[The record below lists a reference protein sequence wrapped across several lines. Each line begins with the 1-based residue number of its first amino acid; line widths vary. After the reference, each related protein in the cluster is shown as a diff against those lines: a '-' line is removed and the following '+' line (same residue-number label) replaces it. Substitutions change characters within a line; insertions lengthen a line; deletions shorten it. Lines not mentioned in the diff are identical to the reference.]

1 MTDAPPPARAHHAAA
16 TPVAFVHAILAGYRR
31 HGAAPDAALRHARI
45 GPALLADPDG
55 RITAAQLEA
64 LSGFAMQQL
73 DDEALGWFGRRL
85 PWGSY
90 GMLCR
95 ASTGAPTLGRALR
108 RWCRHHRL
116 LTDEVLLSLEADG
129 GRATLAVREAR
140 PLAPAVR
147 EFALVSLLRF
157 ALGYACWAI
166 DSRIAL
172 ASAGFPYPA
181 PAHAGAYA
189 VLFEAAGGVAFDAEH
204 ASFAFDAR
212 YLAMPLR
219 RDEAALDAMLRR
231 ALPLTVRPYRRD
243 RLAATRARE
252 LLRARPG
259 AAQDAEGLAALLHVS
274 RRTLYRQL
282 RASGTTPRALQD
294 EVRRERAE
302 ALLRRT
308 ARPIKQVAA
317 AVGFG
322 DAKSFSRAFKAWT
335 GIPPAAWRRQAGA
348 PSGDAGLPNDPAGT
362 RESGPAPSGKH

>member
-1 MTDAPPPARAHHAAA
+1 MTAANAPHAAA

-31 HGAAPDAALRHARI
+31 YGVAPDAALRHARI
-45 GPALLADPDG
+45 APALLDDPDG
-55 RITAAQLEA
+55 RITAAQMEA

-95 ASTGAPTLGRALR
+95 ASNGSPALGLALR

-116 LTDEVLLSLEADG
+116 LTGDVLLSLEVDG
-129 GRATLAVREAR
+129 GLATLAAREAR

-147 EFALVSLLRF
+147 EFALVSVLRF
-157 ALGYACWAI
+157 VLGYACWAI

-181 PAHAGAYA
+181 PAHAEAYA
-189 VLFEAAGGVAFDAEH
+189 VLFETASGVAFGADRARF
-204 ASFAFDAR
+204 SFDAR
-212 YLAMPLR
+212 YLAMPLL
-219 RDEAALDAMLRR
+219 RDEAALRAMLQR

-243 RLAATRARE
+243 RLAAARARE
-252 LLRARPG
+252 LLRAHP
-259 AAQDAEGLAALLHVS
+259 ADARNAEELAALLHVS

-282 RASGTTPRALQD
+282 RESGTTPRALKDQ
-294 EVRRERAE
+294 VRREQAE

-308 ARPIKQVAA
+308 ARPVKQVAA

-322 DAKSFSRAFKAWT
+322 NEKSFSRAFKDWT
-335 GIPPAAWRRQAGA
+335 GSSPAAWRRQAAATGPGA
-348 PSGDAGLPNDPAGT
+348 PGLPDGPSDE
-362 RESGPAPSGKH
+362 RESGAVPPGKH

>member
-1 MTDAPPPARAHHAAA
+1 MDAAPAPQHAVAA
-16 TPVAFVHAILAGYRR
+16 TPVAFAHAILAAYRR
-31 HGAAPDAALRHARI
+31 YGVAPDAALRHARI
-45 GPALLADPDG
+45 DAALLDDPRG
-55 RITAAQLEA
+55 RITAAQFEA
-64 LSGFAMQQL
+64 LSGHAMQQL

-116 LTDEVLLSLEADG
+116 LTDEVLLSIEDDG
-129 GRATLAVREAR
+129 ATATLAVREAR
-140 PLAPAVR
+140 PLAPEVR

-172 ASAGFPYPA
+172 ASAGFPFAA
-181 PAHAGAYA
+181 PAHADAYA
-189 VLFEAAGGVAFDAEH
+189 VLFEAAAGVAFGTERAGF
-204 ASFAFDAR
+204 SFDAR

-219 RDEAALDAMLRR
+219 RDEAALDAMLQR

-243 RLAATRARE
+243 RLAAARARE
-252 LLRARPG
+252 LLRARPE
-259 AAQDAEGLAALLHVS
+259 AARDAEGLAALLHVS

-282 RASGTTPRALQD
+282 RESGTTPQALKDQ
-294 EVRRERAE
+294 VRREQAE

-308 ARPIKQVAA
+308 ERPLKQVAA
-317 AVGFG
+317 AVGFRNE
-322 DAKSFSRAFKAWT
+322 KSFARAFKAWT
-335 GIPPAAWRRQAGA
+335 GRTPGAWRRAERA
-348 PSGDAGLPNDPAGT
+348 PKRSPNDAHSP
-362 RESGPAPSGKH
+362 P